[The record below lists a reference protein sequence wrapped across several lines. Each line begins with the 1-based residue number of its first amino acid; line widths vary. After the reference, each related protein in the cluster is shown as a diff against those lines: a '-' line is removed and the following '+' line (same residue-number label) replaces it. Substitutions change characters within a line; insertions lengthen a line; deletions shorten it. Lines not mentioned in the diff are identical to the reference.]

1 LRIGKGYFIVVH
13 PLQLAK
19 VIAQVS
25 IDKLRIA
32 MRRLSV
38 DFVLRINGSCIFDL
52 RLFSCPFGRG
62 HHDNIDMARLA
73 VISSQIG
80 RKSLKISNSGCL
92 ALIVWFLLSSRAVKP
107 HLVSAVK
114 QGCQATS
121 GFCCQ
126 AGLSSRIIITGSLA
140 PLSSGK
146 FIWGTG
152 F

>member
-1 LRIGKGYFIVVH
+1 MVH

-38 DFVLRINGSCIFDL
+38 DFVLRINGSCIVDL

-62 HHDNIDMARLA
+62 HDDNIDTARLA

-80 RKSLKISNSGCL
+80 RKPLISSQIG
-92 ALIVWFLLSSRAVKP
+92 RKP
-107 HLVSAVK
+107 
-114 QGCQATS
+114 
-121 GFCCQ
+121 
-126 AGLSSRIIITGSLA
+126 
-140 PLSSGK
+140 
-146 FIWGTG
+146 
-152 F
+152 